1 MLNTKQQEFV
11 DYAVKKFGTN
21 ELTVSQLKDANK
33 HFGCKY
39 APQWLIKNSDYKIGK
54 SLFKL
59 PTENDVVK
67 TTSGETEKVLP
78 TETKNEA
85 AFVVSSL
92 VGDII
97 PKKDSVFVSFGNY
110 PDLKSIVKSN
120 MFYPVFITGLSGN
133 GKTMGVT
140 QACAEAKKELIR
152 VNITI
157 ETDEDDLLGG
167 YRLKD
172 GQTVWQNGPVIEAM
186 ERGALLL
193 LDEIDLAS
201 NKIMCL
207 QPILEGSGIY
217 VKKIN
222 KFVKPKN
229 GFNVIATANT
239 KGQGSDDGKFI
250 GTNVLNEAFLERFPV
265 TFEQEYP
272 PVKVEQKILDNVMSA
287 YDLKDPKFTE
297 NLVKWADVIRKTF
310 YDGGVDEI
318 IATRRLVHIIN
329 AFAIFKN
336 KLKAVQV
343 CVNRFD
349 DDTKN
354 SFLDLYSKVDAGVN
368 IEDISGN
375 GNDVDPINMEEETAK
390 LGPNAQQIIEGVKK
404 WGQGLKAKG
413 VFSDEDFEEF
423 KVFAATANGINT
435 INKLRKY
442 YGEQTIPTAPV
453 DVDGAPS
460 NDELYELVADPKYK
474 TDPAF
479 RRKVEQQF
487 ARAFPGKVDTGE
499 I

>member
-1 MLNTKQQEFV
+1 MKKGQYTMLNTKQQEFV

-250 GTNVLNEAFLERFPV
+250 GTNVLNEAFLERFPI
-265 TFEQEYP
+265 TFEQKYP
-272 PVKVEQKILDNVMSA
+272 TAKVEEKILVNTLAKSGK
-287 YDLKDPKFTE
+287 KDKDFCKK
-297 NLVKWADVIRKTF
+297 LVTWADVIRKTYF
-310 YDGGVDEI
+310 DGGVDEI
-318 IATRRLVHIIN
+318 ISTRRLVHIIQ
-329 AFAIFKN
+329 AYAIFKN
-336 KLKAVQV
+336 KMKAIEV
-343 CVNRFD
+343 CTNRFD

-354 SFLDLYSKVDAGVN
+354 SFTELYTKVDAGASA
-368 IEDISGN
+368 E
-375 GNDVDPINMEEETAK
+375 
-390 LGPNAQQIIEGVKK
+390 QI
-404 WGQGLKAKG
+404 A
-413 VFSDEDFEEF
+413 
-423 KVFAATANGINT
+423 
-435 INKLRKY
+435 
-442 YGEQTIPTAPV
+442 
-453 DVDGAPS
+453 
-460 NDELYELVADPKYK
+460 
-474 TDPAF
+474 
-479 RRKVEQQF
+479 EQQRQ
-487 ARAFPGKVDTGE
+487 ADVASQTNEEDESSDDGDV

>member
-1 MLNTKQQEFV
+1 MKGNYTMLSQKQKEFV
-11 DYAVKKFGTN
+11 DYATKKFNTN
-21 ELTVSQLKDANK
+21 ELTVSQLKEANK

-59 PTENDVVK
+59 PTENDVVDSNK
-67 TTSGETEKVLP
+67 DSGESEKVLP

-186 ERGALLL
+186 ERGAILL

-207 QPILEGSGIY
+207 QPILEGNGVY

-222 KFVKPKN
+222 KFVKPAN
-229 GFNVIATANT
+229 GFNVVATANT

-250 GTNVLNEAFLERFPV
+250 GTNILNEAFLERFPV
-265 TFEQEYP
+265 TFEQKYP
-272 PVKVEQKILDNVMSA
+272 AVKTEQKILNNTLAAVGK
-287 YDLKDPKFTE
+287 KDEKYVEKLST
-297 NLVKWADVIRKTF
+297 WADVIRKTYF
-310 YDGGVDEI
+310 DGGVDEI
-318 IATRRLVHIIN
+318 ISTRRLVHIVQAYSIFGN
-329 AFAIFKN
+329 KMKAIE
-336 KLKAVQV
+336 L
-343 CVNRFD
+343 CTNRFD
-349 DDTKN
+349 DDTKA
-354 SFLDLYSKVDAGVN
+354 SFVDLYTKVDAGATAES
-368 IEDISGN
+368 IAEEQKAEALKAQQMMS
-375 GNDVDPINMEEETAK
+375 NDSEEE
-390 LGPNAQQIIEGVKK
+390 E
-404 WGQGLKAKG
+404 
-413 VFSDEDFEEF
+413 DEE
-423 KVFAATANGINT
+423 
-435 INKLRKY
+435 
-442 YGEQTIPTAPV
+442 
-453 DVDGAPS
+453 
-460 NDELYELVADPKYK
+460 ELV
-474 TDPAF
+474 
-479 RRKVEQQF
+479 
-487 ARAFPGKVDTGE
+487 
-499 I
+499 